1 VQYHPLA
8 NIFPLI
14 DGEAFDALKADIKAK
29 GLREPIALY
38 QKQILDGRNRWRACK
53 AVRVRPKFE
62 TYRGNDPLGYVVS
75 LNVKRRHLD
84 ESQRAMAGARV
95 ATLPW
100 GVRGD
105 RQEASIDA
113 STTQRRAAEM
123 MNVSR
128 ISVQRARLVLEK
140 GDKDIIAAV
149 EAGDLSVDAA
159 AEAIKLE
166 IEERR
171 EIAKL
176 ARLKSGQGRKLVRK
190 VIKRSKRR
198 KVEEALAE
206 QIAAL
211 PDKKYGVILADPEW
225 KFETW
230 SDDGQNKNAALHYA
244 VSDLSDIKARD
255 VPAIAAKDCVLFL
268 WATVPML
275 PQALE
280 VMAAWDF
287 EYKTHFAWVKDRT
300 GTGYWNKNQHELLLL
315 GTKGNIPSP
324 ADGTQWSSVIHA
336 PRGRHS
342 EKPEKALELIE
353 AYFPNLP
360 KIELNRRG
368 PPRPG
373 WDAWGAEAEHA

>member
-1 VQYHPLA
+1 MQYHPLA

-38 QKQILDGRNRWRACK
+38 QKQILDGRNRFRACK

-62 TYRGNDPLGYVVS
+62 TYRGKDPLGYVIS

-100 GVRGD
+100 GVRKD
-105 RQEASIDA
+105 RQQGPIGPSMTMPEAA
-113 STTQRRAAEM
+113 KM
-123 MNVSR
+123 MNVGTMSLK
-128 ISVQRARLVLEK
+128 RARLVLDK

-149 EAGDLSVDAA
+149 EAGDLAVDAA

-255 VPAIAAKDCVLFL
+255 VPSIAAKDCVLFL

-287 EYKTHFAWVKDRT
+287 EYKTHFAWVKDKT

-324 ADGTQWSSVIHA
+324 ADGTQWSTVIHA
-336 PRGRHS
+336 PRARHS

-368 PPRPG
+368 PARPG